1 MYVYTKNI
9 SEINAY
15 KPYHIQWQ
23 SQNIHIPALRNILR
37 TNSPTSAR
45 AKSINT
51 FESTCRTS
59 KGGATIW
66 SFDIRTSALQCSLAS
81 KHKDWHLCTWNDWCC
96 QCLSNY
102 WNMIGKPLDIK
113 DWEPSSEC
121 VGLRNIVLKRCL
133 GFRFLPIWNH
143 SSIGFG
149 WKLSGPAIDTPPGF
163 SKKAALGEE
172 WYPEKHAA
180 KAVGG

>member
-1 MYVYTKNI
+1 MTKSQYTHPRFTK
-9 SEINAY
+9 
-15 KPYHIQWQ
+15 HFT
-23 SQNIHIPALRNILR
+23 

-66 SFDIRTSALQCSLAS
+66 SFDIRTSALQCSLVS
-81 KHKDWHLCTWNDWCC
+81 KHKDWHLYTWKDWRCKY
-96 QCLSNY
+96 LSNY
-102 WNMIGKPLDIK
+102 WNMIGTSLDIK

-133 GFRFLPIWNH
+133 GFRFLT
-143 SSIGFG
+143 G
-149 WKLSGPAIDTPPGF
+149 LATDTSPGF

-172 WYPEKHAA
+172 WYPEKHAV
-180 KAVGG
+180 KAGG